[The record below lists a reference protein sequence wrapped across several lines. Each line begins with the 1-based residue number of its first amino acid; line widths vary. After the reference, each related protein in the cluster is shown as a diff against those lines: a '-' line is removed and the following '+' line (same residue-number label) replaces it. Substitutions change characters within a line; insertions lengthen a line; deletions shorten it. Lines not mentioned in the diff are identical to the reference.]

1 MDKVEKIGSEIKNL
15 SEAELIAFRQWFHE
29 YDAQLWDNQ
38 ITNDVAGGKLD
49 SLAER
54 ALKDLK
60 TGRCREI

>member
-38 ITNDVAGGKLD
+38 ITKDVAGGKLD

-54 ALKDLK
+54 SRKDLK
-60 TGRCREI
+60 AGRCREI